1 MGLFKYAITL
11 ASFRNI
17 EAVEQTLNRISKF
30 GYDAV
35 EMYGEPEK
43 VSAKDLVELFNSHQ
57 IPVCGVTGMWG
68 SISEDGW
75 KRKLMS
81 IDAGMQEYAKN
92 YVKQCIQL
100 CHSLGGTKLNICLF
114 ADDNLSIYDK
124 THRAIPEER
133 KATLHDLAVPI
144 LSELSKYASDYGVG
158 LLLEPLN
165 RYSTPYCNT
174 AHDAMAIASK
184 VGHENFGVLL
194 DTFHMNIEEDSFDD
208 AILKSKSRL
217 RHMHFADNNRKLP
230 GYAHIDFREIV
241 TSLVNIKYDGYI
253 SFEPIIPKID
263 YETQLKRGLQLV
275 KSHEEAVLQKAE
287 F

>member
-1 MGLFKYAITL
+1 MGSFKYAITL

-17 EAVEQTLNRISKF
+17 ESIEQTLNRISKLGF
-30 GYDAV
+30 DAV

-43 VSAKDLVELFNSHQ
+43 VDVKDLVELFDSYRSA
-57 IPVCGVTGMWG
+57 VCGVTGMWG

-81 IDAGMQEYAKN
+81 LDAGVQEHAKT

-100 CHSLGGTKLNICLF
+100 CQSLGGTELNICLF

-124 THRAIPEER
+124 THRAIPKER
-133 KATLHDLAVPI
+133 KAALHDLAVPI
-144 LSELSKYASDYGVG
+144 LSELSKFAANYGVR

-174 AHDAMAIASK
+174 AHDAMAIANK
-184 VGHENFGVLL
+184 VNQENFGVLL
-194 DTFHMNIEEDSFDD
+194 DTFHMNIEEDSFRD
-208 AILKSKSRL
+208 AILGSKRRL

-241 TSLVNIKYDGYI
+241 ASLINIEYDGYI
-253 SFEPIIPKID
+253 SFEPTISDVD
-263 YETQLKRGLQLV
+263 YETQVKDGLQLV
-275 KSHEEAVLQKAE
+275 KSHEKALLQAS
-287 F
+287 

>member
-11 ASFRNI
+11 ASFKNI
-17 EAVEQTLNRISKF
+17 EAIEQTLNRISKF

-43 VSAKDLVELFNSHQ
+43 VIARDLAELFDSYQ
-57 IPVCGVTGMWG
+57 IAVCGVTGMWG

-75 KRKLMS
+75 KRKL
-81 IDAGMQEYAKN
+81 IGLDAGIQEHAKS
-92 YVKQCIQL
+92 YVRQCILL
-100 CHSLGGTKLNICLF
+100 CHSLGGTELNICLF

-124 THRAIPEER
+124 THRTIPEER
-133 KATLHDLAVPI
+133 KTALHDLAVPI
-144 LSELSKYASDYGVG
+144 LLELSKFASNYGVD

-184 VGHENFGVLL
+184 VDQENFGVLL
-194 DTFHMNIEEDSFDD
+194 DTFHMNIEEDSYGD
-208 AILKSKSRL
+208 AILRSKSRL

-241 TSLVNIKYDGYI
+241 VSLAKMEYDGYI
-253 SFEPIIPKID
+253 SFEPIIPNIE
-263 YETQLKRGLQLV
+263 YETQLEHGLQLI
-275 KSHEEAVLQKAE
+275 KSHEEAVLRTR
-287 F
+287 

>member
-17 EAVEQTLNRISKF
+17 ESIEQTLDRISKL

-43 VSAKDLVELFNSHQ
+43 VSAKDLVELFGSYQ
-57 IPVCGVTGMWG
+57 TAVCGVTGMWG

-81 IDAGMQEYAKN
+81 LDAGVQEHAKS

-100 CHSLGGTKLNICLF
+100 CQSLGGTELNICLF

-124 THRAIPEER
+124 THRAIPKE
-133 KATLHDLAVPI
+133 KKTALHDLAVPI
-144 LSELSKYASDYGVG
+144 LSELSKFAADYGVR

-174 AHDAMAIASK
+174 AHDVMAIANK
-184 VGHENFGVLL
+184 VGQENFGVLL
-194 DTFHMNIEEDSFDD
+194 DTFHMNIEEDSFSD
-208 AILKSKSRL
+208 AISNSKSRL
-217 RHMHFADNNRKLP
+217 CHMHFADNNRKLP

-241 TSLVNIKYDGYI
+241 ASLVNIKYDGYI
-253 SFEPIIPKID
+253 SFEPIIPNID
-263 YETQLKRGLQLV
+263 YETQLKSGLQLV
-275 KSHEEAVLQKAE
+275 RSHEEAVLQTS
-287 F
+287 